1 MKFLLDKALSPNVA
15 KELRAKGFA
24 ADHVRDYGMQHADDD
39 AIFEFAAKEDLI
51 IVSADTDFGTLLA
64 LREQTKP
71 SVIVFRRGI
80 ERWPE
85 KQVALLIAN
94 LASITDSLE
103 KGAVVVFEDRRIRVR
118 KLPFR
123 RIINL

>member
-1 MKFLLDKALSPNVA
+1 MKFLIDNALSPNVA
-15 KELRAKGFA
+15 KELRAKG
-24 ADHVRDYGMQHADDD
+24 
-39 AIFEFAAKEDLI
+39 FAAKEDLI

-64 LREQTKP
+64 LREQAKP
-71 SVIVFRRGI
+71 SVILFRRGI

-85 KQVALLIAN
+85 KQVSLLIAN

-118 KLPFR
+118 KLPFGR
-123 RIINL
+123 KINL